1 MKRALFYI
9 SIFSV
14 ILFVSSC
21 GIFGKTSE
29 SGYRTEVNIL
39 DPYGNKLF
47 IEGKINNSE
56 IKADKDGVYVNT
68 KIESQPVNVS
78 FSEELSVFKIKEVL
92 IEPKKSVTITLERS
106 TEKGIQLFRTPK
118 GTLMLYVY
126 GYKDTP
132 YFSIWLKN
140 KLGWYTFSNLN
151 DNQMVLASN
160 WLVAIVPPN
169 KNKISPTG
177 QDEIVVNLEVPMSLK
192 PEISRIEINNFK

>member
-1 MKRALFYI
+1 MKKVLFYI

-29 SGYRTEVNIL
+29 SNYRTEVNIL

-56 IKADKDGVYVNT
+56 IKADKEGVYINT
-68 KIESQPVNVS
+68 QIETQSVNVS

-92 IEPKKSVTITLERS
+92 IEPKKSVTITLERA

-177 QDEIVVNLEVPMSLK
+177 QDEIAVNLEVPMSLK